1 MEYIISAVW
10 TLLEL
15 LSYLLFCGAF
25 LKEKQKKRH
34 IVIAAACA
42 WLVMCVYPYSGI
54 DPLLKQAISIGI
66 IIGLSMFSYK
76 GKWLTHL
83 LLVILSYIF
92 IVAIDTVT
100 VVGTS
105 ALLGVSYSEFVW
117 RKLTYVTTVTLGKL
131 LELLF
136 AWLLRQFR
144 MVSGLHL
151 TSKKWLV
158 LSLLFP
164 ISSAAMLVVWVL
176 AERHNGDISVGT
188 VVYSGILA
196 AANVAMLYIISS
208 LEKATKQEQDMRLL
222 EQQIA
227 LQSENYAVLQNNYT
241 TQRKAAHEFERHL
254 QTLRDLLDQN
264 EYVTAS
270 EYLCQLQNNRM
281 LRIFSV
287 KSNHPVFDVILNQK
301 HQLALE
307 HEIKM
312 QIQVNDLSEVSIQ
325 TDALVVLLS
334 NVLDNAIEACR
345 RLPEKK
351 EIYCSVLYDDGLY
364 ISVRNTSLPVD
375 IADDGIATSK
385 AERTEHGYGIP
396 AVKYVL
402 EQLGAE
408 YTFDY
413 QDGWFQ
419 FATEIAI

>member
-10 TLLEL
+10 VLLEL

-25 LKEKQKKRH
+25 LKDKRKKRH
-34 IVIAAACA
+34 TVIVAAYA
-42 WLVMCVYPYSGI
+42 WLIMCIYPYSGI
-54 DPLLKQAISIGI
+54 NSLLKQTITIGI
-66 IIGLSMFSYK
+66 VTSVSMFSYK

-136 AWLLRQFR
+136 AWLLCHYKTA
-144 MVSGLHL
+144 SGLHL
-151 TSKKWLV
+151 TGKKWLV

-164 ISSAAMLVVWVL
+164 LASVSMLAIWVL
-176 AERHNGDISVGT
+176 GEKHSGDISVGT

-196 AANVAMLYIISS
+196 SANVAMLYIISS
-208 LEKATKQEQDMRLL
+208 LEKATKQEQDMLLL

-227 LQSENYAVLQNNYT
+227 LQSENYSVLQSNYT
-241 TQRKAAHEFERHL
+241 TQRKATHEFERHL
-254 QTLRDLLDQN
+254 QTLGDLLDQN
-264 EYVTAS
+264 EYAAAS
-270 EYLCQLQNNRM
+270 DYLHQLQNNRT
-281 LRIFSV
+281 LQIFSV

-312 QIQVNDLSEVSIQ
+312 QIQVNDLSEVFIQ

-385 AERTEHGYGIP
+385 ADRTEHGYGIP

>member
-10 TLLEL
+10 ALLEL
-15 LSYLLFCGAF
+15 LSYLIFCGAF
-25 LKEKQKKRH
+25 LKEKRKKKH
-34 IVIAAACA
+34 IFIAAACA
-42 WLVMCVYPYSGI
+42 WLVACIYPNSGI

-100 VVGTS
+100 IVGTS

-136 AWLLRQFR
+136 AWLLCHYKTA
-144 MVSGLHL
+144 SGLHL
-151 TSKKWLV
+151 TGKKWLV

-164 ISSAAMLVVWVL
+164 ISSVAMLVVWL
-176 AERHNGDISVGT
+176 LTERYNGDISVGT
-188 VVYSGILA
+188 VVYSAILA

-222 EQQIA
+222 KQQIS
-227 LQSENYAVLQNNYT
+227 LQSENYTALQKNYS
-241 TQRKAAHEFERHL
+241 TQRKATHEFERHL
-254 QTLRDLLDQN
+254 QTLGDLLGQN
-264 EYVTAS
+264 EYAAAS
-270 EYLCQLQNNRM
+270 DYLHQLRNNRT
-281 LRIFSV
+281 LQIFSV

-307 HEIKM
+307 HGIKM

-351 EIYCSVLYDDGLY
+351 EIYCSILYDDGLY

-375 IADDGIATSK
+375 ITDGGIATSK
-385 AERTEHGYGIP
+385 ADRTEHGYGIP

-419 FATEIAI
+419 FAAEIAI